1 MCFKM
6 KMPNVQMPTVQ
17 TTARDLLPSTAAKEP
32 DSASFGDGSDTT
44 DITKKKGVAALQIK
58 PKTDTSKGYNPTNSY
73 F

>member
-6 KMPNVQMPTVQ
+6 PSVTMPTVQ
-17 TTARDLLPSTAAKEP
+17 TTARDILPSTAAKEP

-44 DITKKKGVAALQIK
+44 DSTKKKGVAALQIK
-58 PKTDTSKGYNPTNSY
+58 PRTDTTKSYNPTNSY